1 MKTSGPVTDNARG
14 IGWALLATALFT
26 LAAAMAKVAV
36 DDYHVLQILFFRQVV
51 VFCTSLPA
59 ISRSFPQSLQTT
71 QPYWHL
77 LRLSGAFTALSCG
90 IWAVA
95 VLPLTTAITL
105 GFAQVFMVAILARF
119 FLGEAVGYHRMGAV
133 LVGFVGVVIV
143 MRPGA
148 DGLINLHALIP
159 VAGALGAA
167 AAIISVR
174 RLSQT
179 ESTATLLVYQALFV
193 GLLAGA
199 PLLWLWV
206 SPTLSDTA
214 FLLGMGAI
222 AAMGQWSGV
231 RALRLGEASVVG
243 NVEYV
248 KLVYATLLGFVLFA
262 ELPDRFTII
271 GAAVIIGSSVF
282 LFRQESRLKRPSTR

>member
-1 MKTSGPVTDNARG
+1 MKASGPVTDNLRG

-36 DDYHVLQILFFRQVV
+36 NDYHVLQILFFRQLM
-51 VFCTSLPA
+51 VFCSSLPA
-59 ISRSFPQSLQTT
+59 ISRSFPQSLHTT

-77 LRLSGAFTALSCG
+77 LRLCGAFTALSCG

-105 GFAQVFMVAILARF
+105 GFAQVFLVAVLARL

-133 LVGFVGVVIV
+133 LVGFIGVVIV

-193 GLLAGA
+193 GLLAGI
-199 PLLWLWV
+199 PLLWFWV

-231 RALRLGEASVVG
+231 KALRLGEASVIG
-243 NVEYV
+243 NVEYI
-248 KLVYATLLGFVLFA
+248 KLVYATLLGFVVFA
-262 ELPDRFTII
+262 ELPDQYTII
-271 GAAVIIGSSVF
+271 GAAVIIGSSAF
-282 LFRQESRLKRPSTR
+282 LFRRESRQQRRNIR